1 MTVCLMQLYNLAI
14 ESYVQDINNTL
25 ERVCLIDYIKL
36 QRMDANPHVLL
47 SGPIT
52 KISRMSPGNK
62 KGIVVYLLDLE
73 TSTDSLD
80 SLVLILEL

>member
-1 MTVCLMQLYNLAI
+1 MQLYNLAI
-14 ESYVQDINNTL
+14 ESYVQDIYNTL
-25 ERVCLIDYIKL
+25 ERVCLNDYITKL
-36 QRMDANPHVLL
+36 QIMDANPYVLL